1 MITSFLNRHAC
12 FSITTMPPQWSASN
26 YPNTQSTYSLWIT
39 ALVALHFV
47 LHDATRSPSHGEGAV
62 THSHTLMDLS
72 DDGHEGGAI
81 AKPPKQEAKAS
92 LTTDTIELE
101 AKATR
106 SLPITLPMVKPWSP
120 LIVLLLLPQS
130 GHWLLL
136 WRPRVHSHHRPW
148 QRMQARIAS
157 VIFWP

>member
-1 MITSFLNRHAC
+1 MLGSEQGNNRGGNDHELLKPARLLQHHNHA
-12 FSITTMPPQWSASN
+12 SPVKREQLSQHTRHL
-26 YPNTQSTYSLWIT
+26 LWIT
-39 ALVALHFV
+39 ALVALRFV

-101 AKATR
+101 AEATR

-120 LIVLLLLPQS
+120 LIMLLLLP
-130 GHWLLL
+130 
-136 WRPRVHSHHRPW
+136 
-148 QRMQARIAS
+148 
-157 VIFWP
+157 